1 MLLNVYSILCPST
14 YVMIADSRTSIDP
27 DYRYYPGGNAS
38 VECGRPKKN
47 HRNEHWISNEFSHLT
62 DEEII
67 DKMNSV
73 RDQ

>member
-38 VECGRPKKN
+38 VECGRPKK
-47 HRNEHWISNEFSHLT
+47 
-62 DEEII
+62 II
-67 DKMNSV
+67 VMNTGF
-73 RDQ
+73 RMNFPI